1 MGKINIKDYGNLCHW
16 FKKLSIKKP
25 MPLLPEKKEDRLK
38 RFTNFSLYHIMEK
51 YEFVPNLL
59 LQTEYLY
66 PTLHNNPEVLRQS
79 YFNHHK
85 FSSEMTDAK
94 KER

>member
-16 FKKLSIKKP
+16 FKKLSNKKA

-51 YEFVPNLL
+51 
-59 LQTEYLY
+59 
-66 PTLHNNPEVLRQS
+66 QS

-85 FSSEMTDAK
+85 FSSDMTNAK
-94 KER
+94 KGT